1 MYQKGAIAFK
11 TVPVKFNGFLRLGK
25 SFGCLNILYLPLM
38 ALAWLINLCLIVNL
52 MGLGWSIL

>member
-11 TVPVKFNGFLRLGK
+11 TDPVKFNGFLHLGK